1 MTRKTGIS
9 NLARRLPALAALA
22 IVAAC
27 ATSEGATVSAPVT
40 VADSAEG
47 NPTVAQAGAAPGAY
61 VAWVAETNGASNVYL
76 ARTGP
81 DGTPIGEPV
90 RVNATPGDA
99 STHDQAPPQVA
110 VGPRGAVYV
119 VWQKSTPVAGRTY
132 DASNLRFAA
141 STDGG
146 RTFGP
151 TLTVND
157 DAGGPPSSHTFH
169 DVVVGPDGTVY
180 VAWLD
185 SRVRDRAR
193 AAAAAAAGRVQPA
206 ASEVDDARSSHAGVM
221 HHGGAAGGM
230 AGMSESDAG
239 IPGSEI
245 RLATWRPGARSFTP
259 SVVVDRDVCP
269 CCRAALAVGP
279 DGTLFI
285 SWRKV
290 YPGNIRDVVVARSTD
305 GGRSVSAPVEVHHDG
320 WVFAGCPHAG
330 PSVAVDGKGRLY
342 AAWYTGKP
350 GAEGLYFAES
360 SDGGRHFGSPT
371 ALETGGWVPPA
382 QVKLAASGDHVWIT
396 WDDRRQAQKVVHI
409 GRIEGT
415 QLTEVGDPA
424 PGHSPAVSAE
434 GTQGTVA
441 WLDGE
446 AVRLRKLGG
455 AR

>member
-1 MTRKTGIS
+1 MTRKRSTAR
-9 NLARRLPALAALA
+9 LARWLPVFTGLALSAGCAA
-22 IVAAC
+22 
-27 ATSEGATVSAPVT
+27 SEGATLSAPVT
-40 VADSAEG
+40 VTDSAEG
-47 NPTVAQAGAAPGAY
+47 NPTVAQAGQAPGAY
-61 VAWVAETNGASNVYL
+61 VTWVAETNGVSNVYL

-81 DGTPIGEPV
+81 DGAPVGTPV

-141 STDGG
+141 SADAG

-185 SRVRDRAR
+185 GRVRDRAR
-193 AAAAAAAGRVQPA
+193 AAAEAAGNARPAAAQPA
-206 ASEVDDARSSHAGVM
+206 EARASRTGATHPV
-221 HHGGAAGGM
+221 GGSGGM
-230 AGMSESDAG
+230 PGMGESDAG

-269 CCRAALAVGP
+269 CCRAALAMGP

-285 SWRKV
+285 SWRKI
-290 YPGNIRDVVVARSTD
+290 YPGNVRDVVVARSSD

-330 PSVAVDGKGRLY
+330 PSVAVDGKGRVY

-360 SDGGRHFGSPT
+360 DDGGKHFGSPT
-371 ALETGGWVPPA
+371 ALEAGGWVPPA
-382 QVKLAASGDHVWIT
+382 QVKLAASDDHVWIA
-396 WDDRRQAQKVVHI
+396 WDDRRQAQKVVHF